1 VTLKDFQL
9 DLLSVTMKKSLQTLA
24 MGKSLNPS
32 IFKLHIHT
40 YSYLPG
46 NNVIANNLLTSQ
58 GKLTSI

>member
-1 VTLKDFQL
+1 
-9 DLLSVTMKKSLQTLA
+9 